1 MSKRKTEQVGGSKKK
16 SKSNLENLS
25 GQLDDENM
33 KPNSP
38 RSKIAAP
45 EGVQRFSDDEEDPN
59 TALINISIELKK
71 ADKRIDGLLKTK
83 NEKTKRRRNVQQ
95 MQATAVSD
103 SEEDD
108 GAAEQMAVTA
118 REQANA
124 LQAEEGDPEPVV
136 LQQVLFPAHV
146 GSPPQC
152 TFEGAEDLIQGC
164 TAELQS
170 LSASAASKV
179 DVPCSLLLNGLLQRH
194 CFTSSRQCS
203 AALVLNLFQLLA
215 LSKSL
220 KVATAAFKT
229 LMALLG
235 DTHQY
240 EALLG
245 CRSSL
250 PTALRALGL
259 DTKAAAD
266 KGSSSAKDGLKAA
279 DSHAVVKGTMYH
291 LQLLLRT
298 FAAVCRYQQQG
309 KAAGSLGS
317 AGLQELLLMLL
328 ALRLDPIGQLLAVE
342 IQVAL
347 ESLLDA
353 FQGKDWG
360 HSIDSLAG
368 QLTGVGPSHR
378 AHLAALKQLPAHSSR
393 GFALQ
398 QAAAAKLLQ
407 GLCQMPA
414 KGSMTEQYSCAA
426 SADSPTNAEEVVA
439 KCSWFQAGG
448 AAVAKAC
455 QGESG
460 ENCFSLW
467 ELESCIKTADLLLW
481 PHIKQAKETG
491 TGGLS
496 ANCRSKWQEFIQAL
510 SRGLSNSHKVA
521 AHSLK
526 LHIAVMQAWDN
537 RK

>member
-16 SKSNLENLS
+16 SKSSLETLA
-25 GQLDDENM
+25 GQLDDENL
-33 KPNSP
+33 KPNSV
-38 RSKIAAP
+38 RSRIAAP
-45 EGVQRFSDDEEDPN
+45 EGVQRFSDDEEDLNP
-59 TALINISIELKK
+59 INISTEFKK
-71 ADKRIDGLLKTK
+71 AHKSMDGLLKTK
-83 NEKTKRRRNVQQ
+83 NEKTKRRRNLQQ

-108 GAAEQMAVTA
+108 GAADQMAVTA
-118 REQANA
+118 RQQANA

-136 LQQVLFPAHV
+136 LQQVLFPANV

-164 TAELQS
+164 AAELQS
-170 LSASAASKV
+170 LSISAASKV

-203 AALVLNLFQLLA
+203 AALVQNLFQLLA

-250 PTALRALGL
+250 PTVSSLYSAPAQPPSLEAVPSDKDFVTALRALGL

-266 KGSSSAKDGLKAA
+266 KSSSAKDGLKAP

-328 ALRLDPIGQLLAVE
+328 GLRLDPTGQLLAVE

-353 FQGKDWG
+353 FLGKDWG
-360 HSIDSLAG
+360 NSIDSLAG
-368 QLTGVGPSHR
+368 QLTKVGPTHR
-378 AHLAALKQLPAHSSR
+378 AQLAALKQLPAHSSR

-398 QAAAAKLLQ
+398 QAAAAKLLH

-414 KGSMTEQYSCAA
+414 KGSMAEQHSCAA
-426 SADSPTNAEEVVA
+426 SADSPVDAEEVIA
-439 KCSWFQAGG
+439 TCSWFQWH
-448 AAVAKAC
+448 VS
-455 QGESG
+455 SG
-460 ENCFSLW
+460 WRCS
-467 ELESCIKTADLLLW
+467 SGK
-481 PHIKQAKETG
+481 
-491 TGGLS
+491 GLP
-496 ANCRSKWQEFIQAL
+496 R
-510 SRGLSNSHKVA
+510 
-521 AHSLK
+521 
-526 LHIAVMQAWDN
+526 
-537 RK
+537 

>member
-16 SKSNLENLS
+16 SKSNLETLA
-25 GQLDDENM
+25 GQLDDENL
-33 KPNSP
+33 KPNGV

-45 EGVQRFSDDEEDPN
+45 EGVQRFSDDEEDLN
-59 TALINISIELKK
+59 NARALINISTQFKK
-71 ADKRIDGLLKTK
+71 ADKTMDGLLKTK

-118 REQANA
+118 RQQANA

-136 LQQVLFPAHV
+136 LQQVLFPANV
-146 GSPPQC
+146 GSPPRC

-164 TAELQS
+164 AAELQS
-170 LSASAASKV
+170 LSTSAASKV

-203 AALVLNLFQLLA
+203 AALVQNLFQLLA
-215 LSKSL
+215 LSNSL

-250 PTALRALGL
+250 PTVSSLYSAPPQPPSLEAVPSDKDFVTALRALGL

-266 KGSSSAKDGLKAA
+266 KSSSTKDGLKAS
-279 DSHAVVKGTMYH
+279 DSQAVVKGTMYH

-309 KAAGSLGS
+309 KAAGTLGS

-328 ALRLDPIGQLLAVE
+328 ALRLDPTGQLLAVE
-342 IQVAL
+342 IQVAV
-347 ESLLDA
+347 ESLLEA

-368 QLTGVGPSHR
+368 QLTGVGPGHR
-378 AHLAALKQLPAHSSR
+378 AHLAALKQLPSQSSR

-398 QAAAAKLLQ
+398 QWQRPVKVSMARTSSACGSWKPASRLPTCCCGHTSSKPKRLAQEASVQAA
-407 GLCQMPA
+407 
-414 KGSMTEQYSCAA
+414 E
-426 SADSPTNAEEVVA
+426 
-439 KCSWFQAGG
+439 
-448 AAVAKAC
+448 
-455 QGESG
+455 
-460 ENCFSLW
+460 
-467 ELESCIKTADLLLW
+467 
-481 PHIKQAKETG
+481 
-491 TGGLS
+491 
-496 ANCRSKWQEFIQAL
+496 ANGRSSF
-510 SRGLSNSHKVA
+510 R
-521 AHSLK
+521 
-526 LHIAVMQAWDN
+526 
-537 RK
+537 R

>member
-16 SKSNLENLS
+16 SRSNLETLA
-25 GQLDDENM
+25 GQLDDENL
-33 KPNSP
+33 KPNSV
-38 RSKIAAP
+38 RSRVAAP

-59 TALINISIELKK
+59 TALINISIEFKK

-118 REQANA
+118 QQQANA

-136 LQQVLFPAHV
+136 LQQVLFPANV

-164 TAELQS
+164 AAELQN
-170 LSASAASKV
+170 LSTSAASKV
-179 DVPCSLLLNGLLQRH
+179 DVPCSVLLNGLLQRH

-203 AALVLNLFQLLA
+203 AALVQNLFELLA

-250 PTALRALGL
+250 PTVSSLYIAPPQPPSLEAVPSDKDFATALRALGL
-259 DTKAAAD
+259 DTNAAAD
-266 KGSSSAKDGLKAA
+266 KSSSDKDGLKAP
-279 DSHAVVKGTMYH
+279 DTHAVVKGTLYH

-309 KAAGSLGS
+309 KAAGSLGC
-317 AGLQELLLMLL
+317 AGLQEMLLMLL
-328 ALRLDPIGQLLAVE
+328 SLRLDPTGQLLAVE

-353 FQGKDWG
+353 FQDKAWG

-378 AHLAALKQLPAHSSR
+378 AHLAALKQLPSHSSR

-414 KGSMTEQYSCAA
+414 KGNASEQHSCAA
-426 SADSPTNAEEVVA
+426 RADSAISAEEVIA

-455 QGESG
+455 Q
-460 ENCFSLW
+460 
-467 ELESCIKTADLLLW
+467 A
-481 PHIKQAKETG
+481 
-491 TGGLS
+491 
-496 ANCRSKWQEFIQAL
+496 SKRDW
-510 SRGLSNSHKVA
+510 R
-521 AHSLK
+521 
-526 LHIAVMQAWDN
+526 
-537 RK
+537 RRP